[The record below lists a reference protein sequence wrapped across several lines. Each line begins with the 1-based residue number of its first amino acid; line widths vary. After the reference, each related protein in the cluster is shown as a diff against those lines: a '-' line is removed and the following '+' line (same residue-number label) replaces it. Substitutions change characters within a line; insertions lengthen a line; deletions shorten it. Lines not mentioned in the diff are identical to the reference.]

1 MANFDLAIDLGS
13 DFISVISKT
22 DNVLVKQYNLV
33 ALNKQDETQVLACG
47 NTAAKLFKHNPGKV
61 RLVRAIEE
69 CNVKNKD
76 WFNCY
81 FNWLFTIVNESA
93 FQNQSA
99 RLLCVVPSGASA
111 NEKKTLETFFIN
123 LGAKVV
129 VFVESPKAIAKL
141 VKEESKI
148 NNGIMVDVG
157 STIADFGCFIDGNMT
172 NGCSLYLGGRQ
183 IDVGIKQ
190 FIQEQ
195 YNVHVDLS
203 TAEKIKK
210 QCSLL
215 GNNVGHVFV
224 EGTNYLNQRI
234 EKIEVP
240 VRSLYDIV
248 AYYINKY
255 CGIIKSMVRS
265 SDVDTAEKLKLAGIY
280 LCGGLSQ
287 LEGIDEYI
295 SRITEINV
303 KVSQYGANAVIYG
316 ARLML
321 EDKVFAR

>member
-13 DFISVISKT
+13 DFISVISKA

-33 ALNKQDETQVLACG
+33 ALNKQDESQVLACG

-61 RLVRAIEE
+61 KLVRAVDE

-76 WFNCY
+76 WFDCY
-81 FNWLFTIVNESA
+81 FNWLFSIISETA
-93 FQNQSA
+93 FKNQTA
-99 RLLCVVPSGASA
+99 RILCVVPSGASA
-111 NEKKTLETFFIN
+111 NEKKTIETLFIN
-123 LGAKVV
+123 LGAKLV
-129 VFVESPKAIAKL
+129 VFVEAPKAVAKL
-141 VKEESKI
+141 VKEESKT
-148 NNGIMVDVG
+148 NNGIVVDVG
-157 STIADFGCFIDGNMT
+157 SSIADFGCFIDGQMT

-183 IDVGIKQ
+183 IDLGIKQ
-190 FIQEQ
+190 FVQEQ
-195 YNVHVDLS
+195 YNVHIDLS

-215 GNNVGHVFV
+215 GNNIGHVFV
-224 EGTNYLNQRI
+224 EGTSYINQSI

-240 VRSLYDIV
+240 VRNLYDVV
-248 AYYINKY
+248 AHYINKY

-287 LEGIDEYI
+287 IEGIGEYI

-303 KVSQYGANAVIYG
+303 KVSPYGANAVIYG

-321 EDKVFAR
+321 EEKCF